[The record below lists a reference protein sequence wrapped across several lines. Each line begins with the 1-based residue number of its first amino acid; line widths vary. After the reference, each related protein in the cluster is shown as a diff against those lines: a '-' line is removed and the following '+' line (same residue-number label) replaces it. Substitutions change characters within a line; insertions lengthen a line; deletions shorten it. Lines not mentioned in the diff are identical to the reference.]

1 MQCPILQQS
10 IQCTSAAHAAS
21 STPTCTALSH
31 TPVACLPPG
40 QVHAG
45 RPPWHLA
52 VIAGAVVK
60 AYEHISSQSVEYLGY
75 LSKGQLPPAS
85 VSLTHFSDTLVIE
98 GTKYAVRV
106 ARSGPTAFSVAL
118 GGSAVEVC
126 TRKMADGGYLLQVRG
141 KWGWCGGAWAERGQ
155 S

>member
-1 MQCPILQQS
+1 M
-10 IQCTSAAHAAS
+10 
-21 STPTCTALSH
+21 
-31 TPVACLPPG
+31 
-40 QVHAG
+40 
-45 RPPWHLA
+45 
-52 VIAGAVVK
+52 VK

-141 KWGWCGGAWAERGQ
+141 NKGGVRGCVGRKGAVV